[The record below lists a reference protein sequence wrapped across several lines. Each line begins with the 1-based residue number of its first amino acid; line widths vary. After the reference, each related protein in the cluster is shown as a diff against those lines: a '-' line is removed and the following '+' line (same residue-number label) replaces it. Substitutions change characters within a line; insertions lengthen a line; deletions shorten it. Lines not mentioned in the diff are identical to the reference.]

1 MSVSDCSRFCMVIH
15 DRLDHFLLFRSLQSV
30 TVDCGKKTYS
40 KGDEISC
47 GNLRD
52 SDAAICK
59 CSREM
64 FSGYV
69 LHNLTLICY
78 SN

>member
-1 MSVSDCSRFCMVIH
+1 MSVPDCSRFCMVIH
-15 DRLDHFLLFRSLQSV
+15 DRLDHFLLFRSLQSAAI

-59 CSREM
+59 WIL
-64 FSGYV
+64 G
-69 LHNLTLICY
+69 CY
-78 SN
+78 DGVSCI

>member
-15 DRLDHFLLFRSLQSV
+15 DRFRSFLV
-30 TVDCGKKTYS
+30 VPIGKKTYS

-47 GNLRD
+47 WNLRD

-59 CSREM
+59 WIL
-64 FSGYV
+64 G
-69 LHNLTLICY
+69 CY
-78 SN
+78 DGVSCI